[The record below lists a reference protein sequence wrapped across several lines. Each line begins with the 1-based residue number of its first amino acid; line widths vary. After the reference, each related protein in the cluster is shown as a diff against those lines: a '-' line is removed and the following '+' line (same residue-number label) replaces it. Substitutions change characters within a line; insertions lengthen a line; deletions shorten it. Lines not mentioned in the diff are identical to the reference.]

1 MSDTI
6 GIFGGAFD
14 PVHKGHVSS
23 ILELNDKID
32 FSELKIIPCNIP
44 AQKEKT
50 IASNDERLHMLN
62 LVFEEYDNINID
74 SIELDKNGISYT
86 VDTLEAVTKK
96 NKNGQHLTL
105 ILGLDAFM
113 NLTSWKKYERILELS
128 SILILRR
135 PNYEL
140 DKKYLAQFKQEITD
154 DLETFLNST
163 GKIIFFTLSQFDIS
177 SSEIKKAIKNKK
189 TYEDYLDKKVLRFI
203 NDKSIY
209 K

>member
-23 ILELNDKID
+23 IIELKDKLD

-50 IASNDERLHMLN
+50 VASSSERLQMLK
-62 LVFEEYDNINID
+62 LAFDEFDNINID
-74 SIELDKNGISYT
+74 SFEIDKKGISYT
-86 VDTLEAVTKK
+86 VDTLEAITKK
-96 NKNGQHLTL
+96 SKAGQHLTL
-105 ILGLDAFM
+105 IMGLDAFI
-113 NLTSWKKYERILELS
+113 NLTSWKNYERILELS

-135 PNYEL
+135 PNYVL
-140 DKKYLAQFKQEITD
+140 KKNYLAQFERELTD
-154 DLETFLNST
+154 DLEIFLNSK
-163 GKIIFFTLSQFDIS
+163 GKIIFFTLTQLDIS
-177 SSEIKKAIKNKK
+177 STEIKKAIKNNKSC
-189 TYEDYLDKKVLRFI
+189 EDYLDKKVLEFI

>member
-23 ILELNDKID
+23 IIELKDKLD

-50 IASNDERLHMLN
+50 IASNSERLEMLK
-62 LVFEEYDNINID
+62 LAFDEFDNINID
-74 SIELDKNGISYT
+74 SFELDKKGISYT
-86 VDTLEAVTKK
+86 VDTLEAITKK
-96 NKNGQHLTL
+96 SKSGQHLTL
-105 ILGLDAFM
+105 IMGLDAFI
-113 NLTSWKKYERILELS
+113 NLTSWKNYERILELS

-135 PNYEL
+135 PNYVL
-140 DKKYLAQFKQEITD
+140 KKNYLAQFEHELTD
-154 DLETFLNST
+154 DLEIFLNSK
-163 GKIIFFTLSQFDIS
+163 GKIILFTLTQLDIS
-177 SSEIKKAIKNKK
+177 STEIKKAIKNNKSCD
-189 TYEDYLDKKVLRFI
+189 DYLDKKVLEFI

>member
-14 PVHKGHVSS
+14 PVHNGHVSS
-23 ILELNDKID
+23 ILELNEKID

-62 LVFEEYDNINID
+62 LVFDKYDNINID
-74 SIELDKNGISYT
+74 SFELDKSGISYT
-86 VDTLEAVTKK
+86 VDTLEAITKK
-96 NKNGQHLTL
+96 NKNGKHLTL
-105 ILGLDAFM
+105 IMGLDAFL

-128 SILILRR
+128 SILILKR

-140 DKKYLAQFKQEITD
+140 DRKYLTQFEQEITD

-163 GKIIFFTLSQFDIS
+163 GKIIFFTLSQLDIS
-177 SSEIKKAIKNKK
+177 SSEIKKAIKNNKS
-189 TYEDYLDKKVLRFI
+189 YEEYLDKKVTKFI